1 MDYIVRGFLCLHGFI
16 LAKQGMSYINMPRN
30 EVLIT
35 LLKKE
40 GLEGPG
46 LDIIVPFLGISY
58 ITIGSLNLLAAAVF
72 SINEACYVLIASGFL
87 FHIGMATVRSTLKPQ
102 TYSLY
107 KPGKISQTNK
117 VQFGIG
123 IICMLIGIIGR
134 LYT

>member
-16 LAKQGMSYINMPRN
+16 LAKQGISYINMARN

-46 LDIIVPFLGISY
+46 LDIIVPFLGVSY

-72 SINEACYVLIASGFL
+72 SINEECYVLIASGFL
-87 FHIGMATVRSTLKPQ
+87 LHIGVETVRS
-102 TYSLY
+102 
-107 KPGKISQTNK
+107 IE
-117 VQFGIG
+117 
-123 IICMLIGIIGR
+123 
-134 LYT
+134 